1 MTVAPVFLTVEQVL
15 RLHQRL
21 VERYG
26 GDPGILSL
34 DLLESA
40 VTMPMATFGGHF
52 LHEGLAAMAAAYLFH
67 ICKNHPFADGN
78 KRTALAAAE
87 LFVLANGKR
96 VRATNRE
103 LERLTRRVA
112 AEALPKGEVGRFF
125 EERVAEPD

>member
-112 AEALPKGEVGRFF
+112 AGALPKGEVVRFF
-125 EERVAEPD
+125 EERIVEPK